1 MKSVLFFAAALLL
14 SLPLRAQFQSSSLP
28 EILVPGSNDPGGHI
42 QRVSNYSYGN
52 LPFSDYTSDL
62 YMSTYRFQGTPKFY
76 YKRTKTGD
84 PSAVIDEGMVTV
96 LGAGQ
101 VYDGVIL
108 RNINSGTG
116 NDYGVA
122 VVYSL
127 SSGGAG
133 IAFYE
138 WTLSGL
144 NLVKQFTFS
153 NDYIESIRMD
163 AIDMSYYTVVFTTVG
178 SSTMYAFGG
187 DVTGTYPLVGTV
199 KQINSTAPAPSGPG
213 GYLPDVAMTVLSSPP
228 PGMSTTGIKDYFAFI
243 SQDKENCYV
252 YALGFD
258 ALMTSPSPITMSWE
272 HTVQQLTPTNAS
284 LLAPCTPPIPS
295 TLLPRFNY
303 SFGPIIDAPDYSN
316 DSWSVIVEQEE
327 FYTLLTGSGCTFP
340 NNTNKSVQL
349 QVSAAYKINNGVP
362 QDIVLNNGSLPGTGG
377 VDMSRNTTYPFTNTL
392 RQSQPAVA
400 FSNFNY
406 GQWINFGWGKTEENG
421 APSPNDYLGMVYDP
435 VSNQPIGSPYRIIDY
450 KPYLNPLYSG
460 IAFSGQ
466 NTTTND
472 LYTVFISD
480 TSNSSTS
487 YWSECLYQKHPQ
499 WTDITPLGY
508 KPTAMTSVED
518 NALQVQVQPN
528 PFGDNFR
535 LSVSGAQQNDEF
547 EIQLTDVLGRSI
559 IHAKGNIEGIN
570 LTIQNDLSYQKTLS
584 SGLYFL
590 RVRSVTAQQ
599 EMNFKLIK
607 Q

>member
-96 LGAGQ
+96 PGAGQ

-199 KQINSTAPAPSGPG
+199 KQINSIAPAPSGPG

-228 PGMSTTGIKDYFAFI
+228 PSMSTTGIKDYFAFI
-243 SQDKENCYV
+243 SQDKQNCYV
-252 YALGFD
+252 YYLGFD
-258 ALMTSPSPITMSWE
+258 ELMTYASPITLTWE
-272 HTVQQLTPTNAS
+272 HTVPQLSLNGVNSNNCTVSPSNAF
-284 LLAPCTPPIPS
+284 
-295 TLLPRFNY
+295 PRYNY
-303 SFGPIIDAPDYSN
+303 SFGPIIDAPDQSN
-316 DSWSVIVEQEE
+316 DAWSAIVEQEE
-327 FYTLLTGSGCTFP
+327 IYP
-340 NNTNKSVQL
+340 NWNSACGIQLEPFLQL
-349 QVSAAYKINNGVP
+349 QVSAAYKINGGTIH
-362 QDIVLNNGSLPGTGG
+362 DLVLNNGSLPGTSS
-377 VDMSRNTTYPFTNTL
+377 VDMSKNTTYPFSNTL
-392 RQSQPAVA
+392 RRSQPAVA
-400 FSNFNY
+400 FSDFSY

-421 APSPNDYLGMVYDP
+421 APSPNDYLGMVYNP
-435 VSNQPIGSPYRIIDY
+435 TSGSIIGTPYRVID
-450 KPYLNPLYSG
+450 KNPALNPLYSG

-480 TSNSSTS
+480 TSNSSVP
-487 YWSECLYQKHPQ
+487 YESECLYQKHPG
-499 WTDITPLGY
+499 WAAITSLGY
-508 KPTAMTSVED
+508 KPTAIASVQD
-518 NALQVQVQPN
+518 NPLQLRVQPN
-528 PFGDNFR
+528 PFGDNFI
-535 LSVSGAQQNDEF
+535 LSVTGAHQHDVF
-547 EIQLTDVLGRSI
+547 EIWLSDALGRQI
-559 IHAKGNIEGIN
+559 IHAKGNIEHIN
-570 LTIQNDLSYQKTLS
+570 LTIQKDLSHQKRLS

-590 RVRSVTAQQ
+590 QTRSLAAQQ
-599 EMNFKLIK
+599 EVSFKLVK